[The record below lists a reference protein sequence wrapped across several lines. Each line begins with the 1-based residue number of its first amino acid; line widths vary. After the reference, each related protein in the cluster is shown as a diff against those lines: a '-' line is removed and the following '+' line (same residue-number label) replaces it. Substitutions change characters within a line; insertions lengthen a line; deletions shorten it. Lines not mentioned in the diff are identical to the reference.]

1 MLIFAERKQ
10 NTSSIMTKQDIN
22 ILKGEDIF
30 SLIGK
35 EWMLVTAGT
44 EGNVNTM
51 TASWGGM
58 GWLWNKPVAFVFIRP
73 ERYTHDFV
81 ERTDRMTLSFLGE
94 KHRKALQLCGSVSGR
109 DRDKIGEAGLTP
121 VVLQTGAT
129 TFAEARL
136 VLDCRKLYK
145 ADMSA
150 DGFIDSEVLARWYN
164 DKPGGGLH
172 TLYIAEIEGVYA

>member
-1 MLIFAERKQ
+1 M
-10 NTSSIMTKQDIN
+10 S
-22 ILKGEDIF
+22 EDYVVRTYADMVY
-30 SLIGK
+30 K
-35 EWMLVTAGT
+35 
-44 EGNVNTM
+44 
-51 TASWGGM
+51 
-58 GWLWNKPVAFVFIRP
+58 VAV
-73 ERYTHDFV
+73 RYTANFADAEDVFSETFLAYFRK
-81 ERTDRMTLSFLGE
+81 ERQFNSE
-94 KHRKALQLCGSVSGR
+94 EHRKALQLCGSVSGR

-121 VVLQTGAT
+121 VALQTGAT
-129 TFAEARL
+129 AFAEARL